1 MEVDTIC
8 QIRFQEE
15 GDTLVVALNGRW
27 TLHEPAPPVTDI
39 LAQFSKMPHIK
50 RLGFNASQLAG
61 WESTLITYIRG
72 VIRLCKAHHIQVD
85 PGGLPEGV
93 QRLIA
98 LADAVPPKKDARSSE
113 THESF
118 LAAVGGEFIDFVNA
132 GGELMGFIGEALV
145 ASLRMVRGRAQF
157 RVHDAWIFLQDAG
170 AHALPIVS
178 LISLLVGLILAF
190 IGLVQLEIFG
200 AEVFVADLV
209 GIGMVRQMGAVMTG
223 VIMAGRTGAAYA
235 AQLGTMQ
242 VNEEIDAL
250 QTLGISPMEYLV
262 IPRMM
267 ALTLMMPVLCLYA
280 NLMGILGGLIV
291 AAGIYDISMSTYAQR
306 VVAAVGVN
314 DLCVGLFMS
323 LVFGILVAL
332 AGCLRGIECGRS
344 ASAVGDAAT
353 SAVVTGIVAIV
364 IATALITVVCNV
376 IGV

>member
-1 MEVDTIC
+1 METDAIS
-8 QIRFQEE
+8 QISYQEE
-15 GDTLVVALNGRW
+15 GDTLVVDLSGRW

-39 LAQFSKMPHIK
+39 LARFKKMPNLK

-85 PGGLPEGV
+85 AGGLPEGV

-113 THESF
+113 NQESF
-118 LAAVGGEFIDFVNA
+118 LTAVGGEFLDFVTA

-145 ASLRMVRGRAQF
+145 ATLRMARGRAQF
-157 RVHDAWIFLQDAG
+157 RVHDAWLFLQDAG

-209 GIGMVRQMGAVMTG
+209 GIGMVREMGAVMTG

-250 QTLGISPMEYLV
+250 QTLGISPMEFLV

-280 NLMGILGGLIV
+280 NLMGIIGGLIV
-291 AAGIYDISMSTYAQR
+291 AAGIYDISMSTYVQR

-314 DLCVGLFMS
+314 DLAVGLVMS
-323 LVFGILVAL
+323 FVFGILVAL
-332 AGCLRGIECGRS
+332 AGCLRGIQCGRS

-364 IATALITVVCNV
+364 IATAVITVVCNV